1 MIMEDKDYGVR
12 LVGVYLQ
19 LLPGILLIW
28 SVMEKV
34 LKITLQVSF

>member
-1 MIMEDKDYGVR
+1 MIMEDKDYGVH

-19 LLPGILLIW
+19 LLPGILLIR